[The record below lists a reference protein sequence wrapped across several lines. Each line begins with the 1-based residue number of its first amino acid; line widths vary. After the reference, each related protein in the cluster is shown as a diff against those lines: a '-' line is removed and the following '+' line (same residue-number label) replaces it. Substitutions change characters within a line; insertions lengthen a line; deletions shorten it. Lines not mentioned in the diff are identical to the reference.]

1 MTESNQIAPAPNT
14 GDYAMLARATDDDQ
28 IVALWLATQRS
39 DHTKRQYMHQ
49 WQRFRGAVGVPLQA
63 VTLAALTA
71 WVEQLSGSANTRK
84 VAINAVKSLFS
95 FAHKTGYVRVN
106 PGVMIRPPAAPDT
119 KHTRLLSESDV
130 HALIAHARTQR
141 TKVLIRVLYSSG
153 ARISEVL
160 ALTWADLMPVTGG
173 RAVLMILA
181 GKGGKQ
187 REAMISAET
196 CKALIVLRGDAGD
209 AGDAAPIFAGRG
221 GRAMDR
227 VVAFRVIQD
236 AAQRAGI
243 DRIVSPHSLRHA
255 HVSHAMARG
264 ASVETIRAQT
274 GHSDYKMIVTYAHS
288 EQSSS
293 DYLSV

>member
-1 MTESNQIAPAPNT
+1 MSDDISIPAPANT
-14 GDYAMLARATDDDQ
+14 GDYAMIARATDDDQ
-28 IVALWLATQRS
+28 IVALWLATQQS
-39 DHTKRQYMHQ
+39 DHTKRQYLCQ
-49 WQRFRGAVGVPLQA
+49 WRRFRDAVGVPLQA
-63 VTLAALTA
+63 VTLAALTG
-71 WVEQLSGSANTRK
+71 WVEQVGGSANTRK

-95 FAHKTGYVRVN
+95 FAHKTGYLRVN

-153 ARISEVL
+153 ARISEAL
-160 ALTWADLMPVTGG
+160 AWRWVDLTPVVGG
-173 RAVLMILA
+173 RAVLMILS

-187 REAMISAET
+187 REAMISAESY
-196 CKALIVLRGDAGD
+196 KALIALRGD

>member
-1 MTESNQIAPAPNT
+1 MSDNLSLIPVPAPANT
-14 GDYAMLARATDDDQ
+14 GDYAMIERATDDDQ

-39 DHTKRQYMHQ
+39 DHTKRQYLCQ
-49 WQRFRGAVGVPLQA
+49 WQRFRDAVGVPLQA
-63 VTLAALTA
+63 VTLAALAA
-71 WVEQLSGSANTRK
+71 WVDQVSGSANTRK

-153 ARISEVL
+153 ARVSEVL

-196 CKALIVLRGDAGD
+196 CKALIVLRGDAGED
-209 AGDAAPIFAGRG
+209 APIFAGRG
-221 GRAMDR
+221 GRPMDR

-243 DRIVSPHSLRHA
+243 ERIVSPHSLRHA